1 MITSSFAKVIDRIV
15 TGLGLHSFIEQPCHS
30 LPDYEIFE
38 RLEAEI
44 DLYLR
49 KINAKYYKNGLDEFF
64 WD

>member
-1 MITSSFAKVIDRIV
+1 MITSKVIDILNQI
-15 TGLGLHSFIEQPCHS
+15 GGELLGVSSATRCPSPKETEL
-30 LPDYEIFE
+30 FE

>member
-15 TGLGLHSFIEQPCHS
+15 TGLGFQSEQPCRS
-30 LPDYEIFE
+30 LPHSEIFE